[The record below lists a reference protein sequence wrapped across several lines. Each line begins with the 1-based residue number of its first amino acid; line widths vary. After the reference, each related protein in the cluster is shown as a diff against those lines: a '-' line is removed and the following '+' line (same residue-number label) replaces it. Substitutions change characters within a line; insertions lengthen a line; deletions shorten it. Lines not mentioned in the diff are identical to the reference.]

1 MNADGSL
8 ACYKAHVVANS
19 RSECPD
25 VDCDDTFSHV
35 VKPATIHIV
44 LIISVTHNKGIFD
57 NLMSRLF
64 FFTGIFWTVFTC
76 INYRV
81 LGTLPDRIMFVYYI
95 NLYMSSNRHH
105 TLGFIALLR
114 LSPNL
119 VLFTARATHLCVFID
134 KALIFP
140 ISFYM

>member
-8 ACYKAHVVANS
+8 SCYKARVVANS
-19 RSECPD
+19 RSERPG
-25 VDCDDTFSHV
+25 VDCDDTFSPV
-35 VKPATIHIV
+35 VKPATIRIV

-57 NLMSRLF
+57 NLMSRML
-64 FFTGIFWTVFTC
+64 FFTGIFWRLFTC
-76 INYRV
+76 IKYRV
-81 LGTLPDRIMFVYYI
+81 FETLPDRILSVYYI
-95 NLYMSSNRHH
+95 NLYMGSNRHH